1 MCFIRFTLESHIV
14 NLFLLS
20 DQVSNLDS
28 SEPKSDVL
36 PVTPS
41 DNFPLFYRLGAQ
53 IYVDFFVF
61 KISAGN
67 FFVVIP

>member
-1 MCFIRFTLESHIV
+1 M
-14 NLFLLS
+14 LS

-41 DNFPLFYRLGAQ
+41 DNLSFQSIAAVIRCANVARLFKLAKLFSE
-53 IYVDFFVF
+53 I
-61 KISAGN
+61 ISGKVGLKP
-67 FFVVIP
+67 F

>member
-1 MCFIRFTLESHIV
+1 MRRLELDFAVVAQGGAFDEAELNRPV
-14 NLFLLS
+14 NKKSLPFCRRLFKLS

-41 DNFPLFYRLGAQ
+41 DKLSF
-53 IYVDFFVF
+53 
-61 KISAGN
+61 
-67 FFVVIP
+67 